1 MLTPNVP
8 FVPINIIISQ
18 YRPVLVL
25 KRHFAMMSVLVFN
38 VTHNAINIGK
48 SDREGTVSGLPV
60 KITKIW
66 SERFDPF
73 GRARFQLLHEL

>member
-1 MLTPNVP
+1 VQPLERGEQMLTPNVP

-38 VTHNAINIGK
+38 VTHNAINM
-48 SDREGTVSGLPV
+48 
-60 KITKIW
+60 
-66 SERFDPF
+66 SENLTEKAPQIRFASKNYENLV
-73 GRARFQLLHEL
+73 RAF